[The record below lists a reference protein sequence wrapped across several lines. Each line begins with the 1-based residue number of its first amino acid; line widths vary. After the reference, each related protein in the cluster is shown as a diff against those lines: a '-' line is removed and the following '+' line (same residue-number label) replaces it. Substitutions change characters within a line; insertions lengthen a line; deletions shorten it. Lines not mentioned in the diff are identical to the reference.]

1 MDLNKVKAK
10 IDQLNSSGGNDTV
23 FKLQEGT
30 TNIIR
35 IVPYKYNKDWPFI
48 ELMFHYGVGKDKKTY
63 LSPRS
68 YDRPDPI
75 AEMGDVLRREKDG
88 WEKAKKFLPKLRTYV
103 PVIVRGEEDKGVRFW
118 SFGKT
123 VFEEILGYVNDPEYG
138 DISDPMKGTDLRVE
152 YISAEDANQKYP
164 KTVIRPSRKS
174 SKLSE
179 DKEELKSFLNNQ
191 PKIEDIFKEPT
202 FEELEEVLEAW
213 LNPDAASN
221 EEEDEDPR
229 EKAKS
234 RLRKSGSKKSETK
247 KKKRTPAPVDDD
259 EDEDDAPWDDD
270 DTSDSDDSDDDDWED
285 EFDDAFED
293 DWDDED

>member
-10 IDQLNSSGGNDTV
+10 IDQLNSSGGNDAI
-23 FKLQEGT
+23 FKLQEGK
-30 TNIIR
+30 TNVIR

-88 WEKAKKFLPKLRTYV
+88 WDKAKKFLPKLRTYV

-123 VFEEILGYVNDPEYG
+123 VFEELLAYINNPEYG
-138 DISDPMKGTDLRVE
+138 DISDPMTGTDLRVE
-152 YISAEDANQKYP
+152 YISAEDANQKFP
-164 KTVIRPSRKS
+164 KTVVHPSRKS

-179 DKEELKSFLNNQ
+179 DKDELKSFLKEQ
-191 PKIEDIFKEPT
+191 TKIEDIFKEPT
-202 FEELEEVLEAW
+202 YEELEEVLEAW
-213 LNPDAASN
+213 LNPDAGDD
-221 EEEDEDPR
+221 EEDEDPQ
-229 EKAKS
+229 EKAKA
-234 RLRKSGSKKSETK
+234 RLRKNNKPKSKSKK
-247 KKKRTPAPVDDD
+247 KKKRELVPAD
-259 EDEDDAPWDDD
+259 EDEDDDEPWDDE
-270 DTSDSDDSDDDDWED
+270 DSDDDDDWED
-285 EFDDAFED
+285 EFDDAFDD